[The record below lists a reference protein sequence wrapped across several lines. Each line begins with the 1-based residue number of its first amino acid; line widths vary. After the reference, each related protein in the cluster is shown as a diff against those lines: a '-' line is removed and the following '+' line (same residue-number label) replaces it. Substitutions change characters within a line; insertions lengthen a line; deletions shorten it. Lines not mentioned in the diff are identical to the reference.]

1 MADLKKFDLQVGFA
15 RIDITPPLGVN
26 VVGYFKERIADGIL
40 DNLYVNAVAVG
51 KGNDRIMIMCVDSLY
66 TKTPFAKKAIEL
78 IAKRT
83 GLKEESIF
91 INATHTHTGP
101 SLDIFDNDRFAGGED
116 LSSLDIDKLNA
127 DISLAKI
134 VDCAEFALQDMKPA
148 RMGFALTKAENIG
161 FNRRYLMKDGST
173 QTNPGVNNPDI
184 VKSIG
189 LLDERLNVVRFERED
204 GSNIVIGNYGDHPDT
219 IGGNKI
225 SGDWPALTRTVFEK
239 AIDNTKC
246 VFLNGAQGDINHIK
260 INPVGGE
267 YNGLENDFDNVPRGY
282 AHAKHMANVVA
293 GAMMQVYEKVEF
305 VSADSVSFKVKT
317 VNVPTNMPKKEDMKQ
332 AYYIKEMHEAG
343 RDAELPYKGMLL
355 TTFVAEALRMVRLE
369 NGPEFN
375 PMNLSAV
382 SIGNIVLIGIPGEPF
397 TGIGMGL
404 KEAEGWDMI
413 MPCCLTNGSYG
424 YFPMQDSYDEG
435 GYEAR
440 SSNFKAGVAE
450 LLIKEGKELLD
461 SMRKDK

>member
-1 MADLKKFDLQVGFA
+1 MCNNEKKFDLKVGFA
-15 RIDITPPLGVN
+15 RLDITPPLGVD

-40 DNLYVNAVAVG
+40 DNLYVNAIAIEKG
-51 KGNDRIMIMCVDSLY
+51 KERIMIMCVDSLY
-66 TKTPFAKKAIEL
+66 VKTPFANKTIKL
-78 IAKRT
+78 ISERT
-83 GLKEESIF
+83 GLNEDAIF

-101 SLDIFDNDRFAGGED
+101 MLDIFTENGAED
-116 LSSLDIDKLNA
+116 DGLVIDGKLNA
-127 DISLAKI
+127 LYANMAMNKI
-134 VDCAEFALQDMKPA
+134 VDCAVLALEDLKPA
-148 RMGFALTKAENIG
+148 RMGYALTKAENIG

-184 VKSIG
+184 VKCIG

-204 GSNIVIGNYGDHPDT
+204 GSNIVMGNYGDHPDT

-225 SGDWPALTRTVFEK
+225 SGDWPALTRTVFER
-239 AIDNTKC
+239 AMENTKC
-246 VFLNGAQGDINHIK
+246 VFFNGAQGDINHIK

-267 YNGLENDFDNVPRGY
+267 YNGLTNDFDNVPRGY

-293 GAMMQVYEKVEF
+293 GAMMQVYEKVNF
-305 VSADSVSFKVKT
+305 VGADSISYKT
-317 VNVPTNMPKKEDMKQ
+317 KIVNVPTNMPKKEDMKQ
-332 AYYIKEMHEAG
+332 AYYIRDMHEAG

-355 TTFVAEALRMVRLE
+355 TTFVAEALRMIRLE
-369 NGPEFN
+369 NGPEYN
-375 PMNLSAV
+375 PMKLSAV
-382 SIGNIVLIGIPGEPF
+382 SFGNIVMLGIPGEPF
-397 TGIGMGL
+397 TGIGMGV

-413 MPCCLTNGSYG
+413 MPCCLTNGSEG

-450 LLIKEGKELLD
+450 LLIKEGKGLLD
-461 SMRKDK
+461 SMRTK

>member
-1 MADLKKFDLQVGFA
+1 MKGLKVGFS
-15 RIDITPPLGVN
+15 RVDITPPLGVN
-26 VVGYFKERIADGIL
+26 IVGYFKERIADGIL
-40 DNLYVNAVAVG
+40 DNLYVNAVAISNEKEKVL
-51 KGNDRIMIMCVDSLY
+51 IMCVDSLY
-66 TKTPFAKKAIEL
+66 VKTPFATKAIEL
-78 IAKRT
+78 ISKRT
-83 GLKEESIF
+83 GLNEEAIF
-91 INATHTHTGP
+91 IHGTHTHTGP
-101 SLDIFDNDRFAGGED
+101 LLDIFVDDQNDDGLTTSG
-116 LSSLDIDKLNA
+116 SLNA
-127 DISLAKI
+127 LYANMSLNKF
-134 VDCAEFALQDMKPA
+134 VDCAVLALEDMKPA
-148 RMGFALTKAENIG
+148 KMGYAVTKAENIG

-173 QTNPGVNNPDI
+173 QTNPGVNNPNV

-204 GSNIVIGNYGDHPDT
+204 GVNIVIGNFGDHPDT

-225 SGDWPALTRTVFEK
+225 SGDWPALTRAVFER
-239 AIDNTKC
+239 AMENTKC

-260 INPVGGE
+260 IKPVGGE
-267 YNGLENDFDNVPRGY
+267 YNGLVNDFDNVPRGY

-293 GAMMQVYEKVEF
+293 GAMMQVYEKVNF
-305 VSADSVSFKVKT
+305 VDTDELGYKVKI

-355 TTFVAEALRMVRLE
+355 TTFVAEALRMIRLE
-369 NGPEFN
+369 NGPEFK
-375 PMNLSAV
+375 PMKISAV
-382 SIGNIVLIGIPGEPF
+382 SIGNIALIGIPGEPF
-397 TGIGMGL
+397 TGIGIGL
-404 KEAEGWDMI
+404 KEATGWDMV
-413 MPCCLTNGSYG
+413 MPCCLTNGSEG

-461 SMRKDK
+461 SMKK

>member
-1 MADLKKFDLQVGFA
+1 MGNLKVGFS
-15 RIDITPPLGVN
+15 RLDITPPLGVN

-40 DNLYVNAVAVG
+40 DNLYINAVAVSNE
-51 KGNDRIMIMCVDSLY
+51 KEKVLIMCVDSLY
-66 TKTPFAKKAIEL
+66 VKTPFANKAIEL
-78 IAKRT
+78 ISKRT
-83 GLKEESIF
+83 GLKEEAIF
-91 INATHTHTGP
+91 IHGTHTHTGP
-101 SLDIFDNDRFAGGED
+101 LLDIFKDAENENGTVTDCE
-116 LSSLDIDKLNA
+116 LDI
-127 DISLAKI
+127 IYAKI
-134 VDCAEFALQDMKPA
+134 ALNKFVDCAVLALEDMKPA
-148 RMGFALTKAENIG
+148 RMGYAQTKAENIG

-173 QTNPGVNNPDI
+173 QTNPGVNNPNV

-204 GSNIVIGNYGDHPDT
+204 GVNIVIGNFGDHPDT

-225 SGDWPALTRTVFEK
+225 SGDWPALTRNVFER
-239 AIDNTKC
+239 AIENTKC
-246 VFLNGAQGDINHIK
+246 IFLNGAQGDINHIK
-260 INPVGGE
+260 IKPVGGE

-293 GAMMQVYEKVEF
+293 GAMMQVYEKVNF
-305 VSADSVSFKVKT
+305 VDTYEVGCKT
-317 VNVPTNMPKKEDMKQ
+317 KIVNVPTNMPKKEDMKQ

-355 TTFVAEALRMVRLE
+355 TTFVAEALRMIRLE
-369 NGPEFN
+369 NGPEFK
-375 PMNLSAV
+375 PMKLSAL
-382 SIGNIVLIGIPGEPF
+382 SIGNIALIGIPGEPF
-397 TGIGMGL
+397 SGIGIGL

-413 MPCCLTNGSYG
+413 MPCCLTNGSEG

-450 LLIKEGKELLD
+450 FLIKEGKELLD
-461 SMRKDK
+461 SMKK